1 MCMLLLHIII
11 IIIII
16 INYNIIEHFVY
27 FIYFMNINLQFIVI
41 NQH

>member
-1 MCMLLLHIII
+1 MCMLLLH
-11 IIIII
+11 III

-41 NQH
+41 NQQ